1 MTLRASRGSSPS
13 RYQPGQGFDSFTLK
27 NTAETMQTND
37 LLNVTPE
44 ALVKAIVRRRET
56 LASSLPK
63 ELERRSEEN
72 DRAYSLAKA
81 ADEEGK
87 VDEDR
92 SDQID
97 ENETFRR
104 RTVSRLWSVR
114 HAVEDTEE
122 ALAFWREMEAG
133 GWGHLLEDAQRIEQ
147 GGASSYALRKK
158 NEVEDV

>member
-1 MTLRASRGSSPS
+1 
-13 RYQPGQGFDSFTLK
+13 
-27 NTAETMQTND
+27 MQTED

-44 ALVKAIVRRRET
+44 ALVKAIVRRRQT

-81 ADEEGK
+81 VNEKSEADE
-87 VDEDR
+87 DL
-92 SDQID
+92 SDQLD

-114 HAVEDTEE
+114 HALEDTEE
-122 ALAFWREMEAG
+122 ALAFWKEMEAG
-133 GWGHLLEDAQRIEQ
+133 GWGHLLEDAQRVEQ

-158 NEVEDV
+158 TEVDDV